1 MEDTR
6 KCDVV
11 GLIPLKECSLAYPG
25 DVILTVQSMCGIRM
39 LLSHSPEDKNSQE
52 FKDSQQLIFNPCQF
66 LKYLRPC

>member
-6 KCDVV
+6 KCDMVR
-11 GLIPLKECSLAYPG
+11 LIPLKECSLAYPG
-25 DVILTVQSMCGIRM
+25 NVILTVQSMCGIRM